1 LRINVESD
9 IIGIGTVLAV
19 AECGGPSIPFRMG
32 RVDAI
37 VAGPPGVPEPQQDL
51 ATHTEI
57 FRQQGFTSS
66 EMIGLVA
73 CGHTLGGVRFP
84 DFPGIV
90 PAPADGAQLIET
102 FDTTPAFDNSV

>member
-32 RVDAI
+32 RVDAV

-57 FRQQGFTSS
+57 FRQQGFTPP

-73 CGHTLGGVRFP
+73 CGHTLGGVRSP

-90 PAPADGAQLIET
+90 PVPADGSRLIET
-102 FDTTPAFDNSV
+102 FDPTPAFDNSV